1 MNAPKA
7 PRVPVDAKLVALA
20 KEYPDR
26 WLRSACHIVPE
37 DITQGSK
44 VLLTP
49 TAIQGRV
56 IPHLLRHRFS
66 YVVKHRQAKL
76 STLCLLL
83 MLNRVMYLF
92 QGQIPMVLVVR

>member
-49 TAIQGRV
+49 TAIPAV
-56 IPHLLRHRFS
+56 I
-66 YVVKHRQAKL
+66 AA
-76 STLCLLL
+76 
-83 MLNRVMYLF
+83 
-92 QGQIPMVLVVR
+92 